1 MGASGKILQ
10 STDNGSS
17 WTSNS
22 FDSLTTNVFGI
33 AHGEKTTVF
42 VGASGN
48 IFTIDDS
55 GESDVT
61 TRTSGTTEHLRR
73 VFYKE

>member
-33 AHGEKTTVF
+33 AHGEKATVS

-48 IFTIDDS
+48 ISTIADS